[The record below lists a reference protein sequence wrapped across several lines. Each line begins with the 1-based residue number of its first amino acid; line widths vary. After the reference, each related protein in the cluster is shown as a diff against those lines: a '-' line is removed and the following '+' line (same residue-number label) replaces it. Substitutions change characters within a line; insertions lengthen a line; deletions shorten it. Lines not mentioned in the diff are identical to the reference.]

1 MNLLSRSRARSITDR
16 FSDQRILV
24 VGDLMLD
31 HWVWGSVSRIS
42 PEAPIPVV
50 DVQRYTYTPGGAAN
64 VVSNLKALGAQV
76 EIMGVVGADDPG
88 RRLRNLL
95 RRQGIGVDGVF
106 VQKGR
111 PTSLKTRIIA
121 HSQQVVRADL
131 EQRVAVEE
139 ALWGQMLDWLKQNL
153 QRFSGVLLSDYN
165 KGMFWDG
172 RLGELLKCLRGLP
185 TLAGPKPENL
195 EKFRGVEMVTLNA
208 LEARV
213 ASGHDTATDQGL
225 ARAGQA
231 LVERTGCRAV
241 LVTLGER
248 GMALFEEGRPMRQVP
263 ALASQVY
270 DVSGAGDTVLSVVGL
285 SRAVGVDPEEAM
297 RLASHAAAVVVRK
310 VGTATVDREELLASL
325 DRGQETAVRDPLSK
339 ILEARQAEVR
349 LDALRTSA
357 NPPRV
362 VFTNG
367 CFDLLHVGHLRTL
380 LTARQQGDL
389 LVVGLNSDRSV
400 QALKGSTR
408 PLNPQGERAE
418 LLAGLE
424 CVDMVVLFEED
435 TPLAL
440 LDRLRPDVHV
450 KGGDYREEDLPEAPL
465 VRSWGGRVVL
475 TGVVPERSTTL
486 LAERIRQGP

>member
-172 RLGELLKCLRGLP
+172 RLGELLKCLMGLP

-310 VGTATVDREELLASL
+310 VGTSTVDREELLASL

-339 ILEARQAEVR
+339 ILEAR
-349 LDALRTSA
+349 
-357 NPPRV
+357 
-362 VFTNG
+362 
-367 CFDLLHVGHLRTL
+367 
-380 LTARQQGDL
+380 
-389 LVVGLNSDRSV
+389 
-400 QALKGSTR
+400 
-408 PLNPQGERAE
+408 
-418 LLAGLE
+418 
-424 CVDMVVLFEED
+424 
-435 TPLAL
+435 
-440 LDRLRPDVHV
+440 
-450 KGGDYREEDLPEAPL
+450 
-465 VRSWGGRVVL
+465 
-475 TGVVPERSTTL
+475 
-486 LAERIRQGP
+486 

>member
-1 MNLLSRSRARSITDR
+1 MNLLSRSRARQITSR
-16 FSDQRILV
+16 FPGRRMLV
-24 VGDLMLD
+24 IGDLMLD

-64 VVSNLKALGAQV
+64 VVSNLKALGAEV
-76 EIMGVVGADDPG
+76 EILGVVGADDPG

-95 RRQGIGVDGVF
+95 RRQGVGVEGIF
-106 VQKGR
+106 VQKGW

-131 EQRVAVEE
+131 EHRVAVNPS
-139 ALWGQMLDWLKQNL
+139 LWAEMLSWLEVNR
-153 QRFSGVLLSDYN
+153 QRFSGVLLSDYH
-165 KGMFWDG
+165 KGIFWDG
-172 RLGELLKCLRGLP
+172 RLAQVLERLGDLP
-185 TLAGPKPENL
+185 TIAGPKPENIQ
-195 EKFRGVEMVTLNA
+195 EFRGVDMVTLNA

-213 ASGHDTATDQGL
+213 ASGHDTSTPEGL
-225 ARAGQA
+225 RLAGEA
-231 LVERTGCRAV
+231 LLERLHCRAV

-248 GMALFEEGRPMRQVP
+248 GMALFEKARPLRQVP

-285 SRAVGVDPEEAM
+285 SRSVGVEPEEAM

-310 VGTATVDREELLASL
+310 VGTATVDCEELLVSL
-325 DRGQETAVRDPLSK
+325 DREDQPAVREPASK
-339 ILEARQAEVR
+339 ILEASVAARHLAT
-349 LDALRTSA
+349 LRAGNT
-357 NPPRV
+357 PPRV

-380 LTARQQGDL
+380 TTARQQGDL
-389 LVVGLNSDRSV
+389 LVVGVNSDRSV
-400 QALKGSTR
+400 AALKGPER
-408 PLNPQGERAE
+408 PLTPQRERAE

-424 CVDMVVLFEED
+424 CVDLVVVFDED
-435 TPLAL
+435 TPLEL
-440 LDRLRPDVHV
+440 LDLLRPDVHV

-465 VRSWGGRVVL
+465 VRSWGGRIVL
-475 TGVVPERSTTL
+475 TGVVPGRSTTL
-486 LAERIRQGP
+486 LADRMRP